1 MSSSTQ
7 RLLERKKQRP
17 YLPPKAFGIFP
28 KWLDDTLVS
37 LLAAL
42 LILGV
47 VLIGALLGPWMNDGN
62 TETGEPQVKVT
73 AVQVL
78 GDSPQTVDSL
88 HQEDVVV
95 RSEDSSLSDT
105 PLEAARQL
113 TNTQPKGSLRD
124 TPTAPVQSASN
135 PAQIAKRRSEL
146 ARIKKL
152 LAEAPRLGGSQ
163 LTGIFKVDPNYK
175 TVVFIID
182 KSGSMGSDLRLER
195 VKAELIYGI
204 NALKP
209 EQEFAVIFFDVAAQF
224 QGSSLR
230 LRSATDASKKNA
242 IDWVQQMPSGGGTD
256 PLEAASLAL
265 QKRPEL
271 IMLLSDGEFAPSI
284 VGLIHAKNQ
293 SETRI
298 DCIGLGEYVMTLK
311 QLAEQNTPPGSY
323 FQAR

>member
-7 RLLERKKQRP
+7 RLLEQKKQRP
-17 YLPPKAFGIFP
+17 YLPPKTFGIFP

-37 LLAAL
+37 MLAAL

-47 VLIGALLGPWMNDGN
+47 VMIGALIGPWMSEGS
-62 TETGEPQVKVT
+62 TQTGEPKVEVT

-78 GDSPQTVDSL
+78 GDSPQTVDSP
-88 HQEDVVV
+88 HDEDVVI
-95 RSEDSSLSDT
+95 RTNESSFSDT
-105 PLEAARQL
+105 PVEAAQQL
-113 TNTQPKGSLRD
+113 TNAQPRGSLPD
-124 TPTAPVQSASN
+124 TPTAPIQPATN
-135 PAQIAKRRSEL
+135 PSEIAKRQSDL

-163 LTGIFKVDPNYK
+163 LTGIFEIDPNYK

-182 KSGSMGSDLRLER
+182 KSGSMGADLRLER

-204 NALKP
+204 NALKTD
-209 EQEFAVIFFDVAAQF
+209 QKFAVVFFDEAAHL
-224 QGSSLR
+224 QGSSLQ
-230 LRSATDASKKNA
+230 LRSATDGTKKNV
-242 IDWVQQMPSGGGTD
+242 IDWIQQMPSGGGTD
-256 PLEAASLAL
+256 PLEAASMAL
-265 QKRPEL
+265 QKSPEL
-271 IMLLSDGEFAPSI
+271 IVLLSDGEFAPSI

-298 DCIGLGEYVMTLK
+298 NTIGLGEYVITLK
-311 QLAEQNTPPGSY
+311 QLAEHNSPPGNY